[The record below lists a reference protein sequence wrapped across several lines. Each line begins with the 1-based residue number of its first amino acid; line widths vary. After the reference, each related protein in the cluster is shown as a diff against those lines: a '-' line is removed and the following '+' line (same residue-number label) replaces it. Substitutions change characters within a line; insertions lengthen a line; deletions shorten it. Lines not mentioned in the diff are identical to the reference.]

1 MLFNLHAPKISLLYA
16 GVLGIFYFLLSA
28 NVINQRRKKLVGL
41 GHDSDPKCPLFRSVR
56 IHGNF
61 NEYVPLIL
69 LLLVLDEVTGRNKI
83 VLHSLGSLLILGRI
97 GHFIGITKSHKT
109 SPGRFIGTVMT
120 FGCLIT
126 LSVFL
131 IMKGLS

>member
-1 MLFNLHAPKISLLYA
+1 MLFNLSAPKISLLYA
-16 GVLGIFYFLLSA
+16 GIMGIFYFLLSV

-41 GHDSDPKCPLFRSVR
+41 GHDSDPRCPLFRSVR

-69 LLLVLDEVTGRNKI
+69 LLLVLDEVTGRNKM
-83 VLHSLGSLLILGRI
+83 VLHFLGTLLVLGRI

-109 SPGRFIGTVMT
+109 SAGRFIGTIMT
-120 FGCLIT
+120 FVCLIT

-131 IMKGLS
+131 VTKGLS